1 MNLQTLM
8 LTKNPCYIKAEK
20 ITPCGVLW
28 HSTGANNPN
37 LKRYVGP
44 DDGLLGKNL
53 YGNHWNRAGATLCG
67 HAMIG
72 KLNDGTVATY
82 HTLPFNVRCWLSGS
96 PTSRDKVKKDPRG
109 NANDM
114 GYIQFEICEDNTKNK
129 DYAMQVYREAVE
141 FSAMVLKM
149 YNLDPLGKNRHGLP
163 VVLDHA
169 SGHQLGIA
177 SNHGDVLHWF
187 GKWGITMDK
196 IRQDIAAEMGQVVLP
211 SPDPGT
217 VPYTTRLEK
226 GTPYYKEAKVGPVV
240 GTILATGLYTIVQEQ
255 GAFGWLKSGAG
266 WVQIKDEPAP
276 PKPTPTP
283 TPPKPD
289 PVPKLVDTW
298 ARANTLKQGSKGK
311 HVEVLQALLQ
321 TKGYDVQ
328 AIDGSFGA
336 VTDKQVRAYQAAQ
349 KLTVDGIVGYE
360 TWPVILK

>member
-72 KLNDGTVATY
+72 KLNDGSVATY
-82 HTLPFNVRCWLSGS
+82 HTLPFDVRCWLSGS
-96 PTSRDKVKKDPRG
+96 GKKG
-109 NANDM
+109 NANTL

-226 GTPYYKEAKVGPVV
+226 GTPYYKEAKVGTVV
-240 GTILATGLYTIVQEQ
+240 GTILAAGLYTIVQEQ

-266 WVQIKDEPAP
+266 WVQLRDDPAP
-276 PKPTPTP
+276 APSG
-283 TPPKPD
+283 
-289 PVPKLVDTW
+289 LVDTW

-360 TWPVILK
+360 TWPVILG